1 LTGDIVKQVG
11 LVAAVAALLLILW
24 LPATP
29 RLPAAG
35 QVMLAILAFAVIVW
49 MTEALDYAVSAVVIG
64 ALMIFLL
71 AAAPD
76 AAKPAGAMGT
86 GAALGLALSGF
97 SNSAVAL
104 VAAACFIAAAMTAT
118 GLDRRIALAVL
129 SKVDARTNHIVIGA
143 MFTGFLLSFIV
154 PSTTAR
160 VACLVPI
167 MMGFILAFKVDKRSR
182 FAGLLVITAAQT
194 ASVWNVGIKTAAAQ
208 NMVASGFIEKQFGTT
223 ITWAEWFVA
232 GAPFSALL
240 SVAVYFIMTRMMKPE
255 MKEIAGG
262 QATIR
267 EQLAAIGPMTAREWK
282 LLAIVLTLLGFW
294 ATEKTLHGFDT
305 SSTTIAAIAL
315 MLLPRLGVMDW
326 KESQRGF
333 PWGTVVLFAVGI
345 SVGTALLRTHA
356 AGWLASL
363 IVEHLGLQHA
373 SAFAILM
380 LLSLFPIVIHL
391 GFASATALA
400 STMIH
405 DDSDHHQRAR
415 GRGYARNQRGRHD
428 DAAAV
433 RGELRLHP
441 AGECAAE
448 HDRLRYR
455 YLRREGLHSNRSGNH
470 AGRRRAAGDLLAH
483 LLALDGIHDQ
493 VKCQAGALRRK
504 TAFSIA
510 ETGPEVP
517 SRNCFA
523 SAYGSA
529 HTERLCLPILRAHWR
544 VDLTPTGGSR
554 GQARNFLCRSRRAQA
569 LRG

>member
-1 LTGDIVKQVG
+1 MDTQDIVKKAG
-11 LVAAVAALLLILW
+11 LFAATAVLIAVLW
-24 LPATP
+24 MPPAQGLPQ
-29 RLPAAG
+29 AG
-35 QVMLAILAFAVIVW
+35 QVMLAILAFAVVVW

-71 AAAPD
+71 AWAPD
-76 AAKPAGAMGT
+76 AAKPTGPDMGT
-86 GAALGLALSGF
+86 AAALGLALSGF

-118 GLDRRIALAVL
+118 GLDRRIALLVL
-129 SKVDARTNHIVIGA
+129 SKVDAGTNHIVAGA
-143 MFTGFLLSFIV
+143 MVVGFLLSFVV

-194 ASVWNVGIKTAAAQ
+194 ASVWNIGIKTAAAQ
-208 NMVASGFIEKQFGTT
+208 NMVAIGFIEKQFKET

-255 MKEIAGG
+255 MKEIEGG

-267 EQLAAIGPMTAREWK
+267 AQLDAIGKMTAREWK
-282 LLAIVLTLLGFW
+282 LLGIVLVLLGFW
-294 ATEKTLHGFDT
+294 ATEKVLHDFDT

-345 SVGTALLRTHA
+345 SIGAALLKTNA
-356 AGWLASL
+356 AGWLANL
-363 IVEHLGLQHA
+363 IVQNLGLQQA

-380 LLSLFPIVIHL
+380 LLSLFLIVIHL

-400 STMIH
+400 STMIPIVM
-405 DDSDHHQRAR
+405 S
-415 GRGYARNQRGRHD
+415 
-428 DAAAV
+428 V
-433 RGELRLHP
+433 
-441 AGECAAE
+441 
-448 HDRLRYR
+448 
-455 YLRREGLHSNRSGNH
+455 
-470 AGRRRAAGDLLAH
+470 LLAVQTPGINVIGMTM
-483 LLALDGIHDQ
+483 LLQFVVSFGFILPVNAPQNMI
-493 VKCQAGALRRK
+493 
-504 TAFSIA
+504 
-510 ETGPEVP
+510 
-517 SRNCFA
+517 
-523 SAYGSA
+523 AYGTDTFDA
-529 HTERLCLPILRAHWR
+529 RDFVRTGLVITVAAIALLVVFA
-544 VDLTPTGGSR
+544 LTYWPWMGYMTKPV
-554 GQARNFLCRSRRAQA
+554 L
-569 LRG
+569 

>member
-1 LTGDIVKQVG
+1 
-11 LVAAVAALLLILW
+11 
-24 LPATP
+24 
-29 RLPAAG
+29 
-35 QVMLAILAFAVIVW
+35 MLAILAFAVIVW

-64 ALMIFLL
+64 ALMVFLL

-76 AAKPAGAMGT
+76 AARPAGAMGT

-118 GLDRRIALAVL
+118 GLDRRIALLVL

-143 MFTGFLLSFIV
+143 MVTGFLLSFIV

-223 ITWAEWFVA
+223 ITWTEWFIA

-240 SVAVYFIMTRMMKPE
+240 SVAVYFIMTRLMKPE

-267 EQLAAIGPMTAREWK
+267 EQLAAIGPMTATEWK

-294 ATEKTLHGFDT
+294 ATEKMLHNFDT
-305 SSTTIAAIAL
+305 SSTTVAAIAL

-345 SVGTALLRTHA
+345 SVGTALLKTNA
-356 AGWLASL
+356 ASWLANL
-363 IVEHLGLQHA
+363 IVLHLGLQQA

-380 LLSLFPIVIHL
+380 LLSLFLIVIHL

-400 STMIH
+400 STMIPIII
-405 DDSDHHQRAR
+405 SVL
-415 GRGYARNQRGRHD
+415 
-428 DAAAV
+428 AAV
-433 RGELRLHP
+433 QTPGINVI
-441 AGECAAE
+441 GMTM
-448 HDRLRYR
+448 
-455 YLRREGLHSNRSGNH
+455 
-470 AGRRRAAGDLLAH
+470 LLQFVVSFGFILPVNAPQNM
-483 LLALDGIHDQ
+483 I
-493 VKCQAGALRRK
+493 
-504 TAFSIA
+504 
-510 ETGPEVP
+510 
-517 SRNCFA
+517 
-523 SAYGSA
+523 AYG
-529 HTERLCLPILRAHWR
+529 
-544 VDLTPTGGSR
+544 TGTFD
-554 GQARNFLCRSRRAQA
+554 ARDFVRTGLVITLAA
-569 LRG
+569 TVLLVIFAMTYWPWMGYMTKVA